1 VEPEDVDVG
10 DMDEGIHEG
19 IQEEDIG
26 FDVVENI
33 TSDVYQQ
40 RRQDCERKKLELIES
55 SFNVTCKSGGT
66 ELLWT
71 VVPDSIPESQPI
83 EFQNIGI
90 REMDWDKFN
99 RLSSYAKASVKNK
112 LNDEKPH
119 PFMDLFLLL
128 WPGDWKK

>member
-1 VEPEDVDVG
+1 MDVG